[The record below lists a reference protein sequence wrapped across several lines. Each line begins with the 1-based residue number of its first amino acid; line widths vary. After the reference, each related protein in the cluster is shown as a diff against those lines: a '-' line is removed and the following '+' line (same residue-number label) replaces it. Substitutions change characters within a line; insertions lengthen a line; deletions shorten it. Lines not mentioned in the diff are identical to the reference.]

1 MHCGKWLLSLLI
13 YATMQNFIYNAA
25 EQFLEIKPIVMK
37 GSILFRGSVFV
48 LWVLLFAPGCSFAQ
62 QSFSVSGRHFEL
74 NGQPYQVRSG
84 EIDYQ
89 RIPEAYWKQRLK
101 LAKAMG
107 LNTIATY
114 IFWSD
119 IEPEKGQ
126 WDFSGINN
134 LRKFVETAGK
144 VGLHVIMRPG
154 PYVCGERDFGG
165 LPPWLLKDPELKV
178 RCMNPTYMSN
188 VKTYVT
194 QIADQVRDL
203 QMSKGGPIIMWQIE
217 NEYGSY
223 GNDRQYLE
231 QLVSLWKKNG
241 IEVPFFTADGAGKQN
256 IEAGSLPGLSIG
268 LDPGVNDNQ
277 FDRVSKWRP
286 GVPIFCSEYYP
297 GWLTHW
303 REKWARVGTD
313 GIVKQLQWYMKNDK
327 SFNLYVF
334 NGGTNFGFTTGA
346 NYGKYYEPDVTSYD
360 YDAPVNEMGQPTPK
374 YFAMRKAISD
384 LMPANE
390 KLPDVP
396 RTINAVT
403 IPTIRFTKSVSLIDA
418 LPDPVAMAQ
427 PKPMEELG
435 QNYGYIL
442 YRTKLHGATHG
453 LLKVI
458 GIHDYATVFLDGK
471 FIGTLD
477 RSMNIDTLTV
487 PETSNPNPT
496 LDILVEAMGR
506 INFGDRIIDRKG
518 ITDRVKLNH
527 MVLMNWQAFKLPM
540 TNNYLDNLPFND
552 QKQTNHKGTFF
563 KSSFNLDETGSVY
576 LDMSKWQKGF
586 VVVNGHNLGRYW
598 NVGPQER
605 LYCPG
610 SWLKKGKNVIIVFD
624 MLKKEPAT
632 INGMK
637 SLED

>member
-1 MHCGKWLLSLLI
+1 
-13 YATMQNFIYNAA
+13 
-25 EQFLEIKPIVMK
+25 MK
-37 GSILFRGSVFV
+37 GNILFRSILPV
-48 LWVLLFAPGCSFAQ
+48 LCVILLTFSSLFAQ
-62 QSFSVSGRHFEL
+62 QNKFIISGERFEM
-74 NGQPYQVRSG
+74 NGQPYQIRSG

-89 RIPEAYWKQRLK
+89 RIPEAYWKQRLE

-107 LNTIATY
+107 LNTVATY

-119 IEPEKGQ
+119 VEPQKGQ
-126 WDFSGINN
+126 WDFTGIND
-134 LRKFVETAGK
+134 LKKFVETAGE
-144 VGLHVIMRPG
+144 VGLKVIMRPG

-178 RCMNPTYMSN
+178 RCTNPTYMSN
-188 VKTYVT
+188 VEDYVK

-203 QMSKGGPIIMWQIE
+203 QVTKGGPIIMWQIE

-223 GNDRQYLE
+223 GNDRPYLE

-241 IEVPFFTADGAGKQN
+241 IDVPFFTADGAGKQN
-256 IEAGSLPGLSIG
+256 IEAGSLPGLAIG
-268 LDPGVNDNQ
+268 LDPGVNDDQ
-277 FDRVSKWRP
+277 FDRVAKWRP

-303 REKWARVGTD
+303 REKWATVGTE
-313 GIVKQLQWYMKNDK
+313 GIVKQLQWYMKHDK
-327 SFNLYVF
+327 SFNLYMF

-346 NYGKYYEPDVTSYD
+346 NYGKSYEPDVTSYD

-374 YFAMRKAISD
+374 YFAMRKALGD
-384 LMPANE
+384 LLPPNE

-396 RTINAVT
+396 KTTSSTT
-403 IPTIRFTKSVSLIDA
+403 IPAIHFMKSVSLMDA
-418 LPDPVAMAQ
+418 LPEPVNLAQ

-435 QNYGYIL
+435 QDYGYIL
-442 YRTKLHGATHG
+442 YRTRLLGATHG
-453 LLKVI
+453 LLKIV
-458 GIHDYATVFLDGK
+458 GLHDYATVFLNGK
-471 FIGTLD
+471 FIGTMD

-487 PETSNPNPT
+487 PEANEPNPT

-518 ITDRVKLNH
+518 ITDRVLLNH
-527 MVLMNWQAFKLPM
+527 MVLMNWKAYKLPM
-540 TNNYLDNLPFND
+540 TNSYLDKLLFTD
-552 QKQTNHKGTFF
+552 QQEGTHVGTFF
-563 KSSFNLDETGSVY
+563 KSSFNLGNTGSVY
-576 LDMSKWQKGF
+576 LDMSRWEKGF

-610 SWLKKGKNVIIVFD
+610 SWLKKGSNTIIVFD
-624 MLKKEPAT
+624 MLRREPST
-632 INGMK
+632 VEGVK
-637 SLED
+637 SLK